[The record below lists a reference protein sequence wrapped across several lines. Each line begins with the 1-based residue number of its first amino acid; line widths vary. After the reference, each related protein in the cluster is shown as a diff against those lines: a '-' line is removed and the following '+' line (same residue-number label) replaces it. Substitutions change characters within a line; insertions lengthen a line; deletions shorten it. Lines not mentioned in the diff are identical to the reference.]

1 VEKPREVAALSTTAV
16 VILLIIALIGLAE
29 KGPPQLAVYMG
40 ASPLNDGGIGT
51 MDLALALR
59 GAGYR
64 VVLIYN
70 LTPYTER
77 IQQIQSSSRLPDLS
91 EVYRYAYIEEIP
103 PSRRCL
109 FAVISPEIP
118 YTVWEAAVIV
128 SNLVYKCGEVSILVA
143 DERATSNTLLSV
155 LGSNLRLD
163 GAVLLSDRGDPYPE
177 AYITIPGASSYR
189 LVLDVATF
197 LRLEVN
203 SSEIRSL
210 EASSTGVLGYS
221 TVEVDT
227 SSETQFVVPYMASP
241 IAEIPSLNLGLI
253 GYVGPRSVL
262 VQQLIRQNISG
273 AQSAPYVVSQAY
285 IPVAAIQ
292 RLTVNGRRVEVFVI
306 GDGSVFLNQVL
317 RSGIR
322 SYRDFVFNLTGY
334 LCGWSTDCTVIFD
347 ASRYPGADVASMS
360 LEYAARFSVYQ
371 DPITI
376 VLSQIL
382 KFVHPSTWLPPALR
396 TLRDFFSGLSSA
408 PLLAVAFVL
417 GLTMVVYRYLSLQYP
432 QLEADTRLREQ
443 EEVEIYLFSSLRE
456 AVLGGRIKLT
466 KEDAA
471 VLYRVVND
479 VLMSV
484 AGVQLCSDESLRI
497 ISEALGSP
505 KAAKRYRDSLCGL
518 YQKISRG
525 RRWPP
530 TLFLVYRLRK
540 LLAQSEA
547 VLQRLGYTL
556 MKERGV
562 EYAYMVR

>member
-1 VEKPREVAALSTTAV
+1 VEKPREVAVLSTASV
-16 VILLIIALIGLAE
+16 VALLIIALIGLAE
-29 KGPPQLAVYMG
+29 KGPPQIAVYMG
-40 ASPLNDGGIGT
+40 ASPLNDGSIGT

-70 LTPYTER
+70 LTQYAER
-77 IQQIQSSSRLPDLS
+77 AQHIQASDLS
-91 EVYRYAYIEEIP
+91 EVYRYADIEEIP

-109 FAVISPEIP
+109 FITISPEIP
-118 YTVWEAAVIV
+118 YTVREAAVVV
-128 SNLVYKCGEVSILVA
+128 SNLVYKCGEVSVLVA
-143 DERATSNTLLSV
+143 DEGTTSNALLSV

-177 AYITIPGASSYR
+177 AYIMIPGAGSYR
-189 LVLDVATF
+189 LILDVATF
-197 LRLEVN
+197 LRLAVN
-203 SSEIRSL
+203 SSEIRAL
-210 EASSTGVLGYS
+210 EASSMGILGYS
-221 TVEVDT
+221 TVEMDT
-227 SSETQFVVPYMASP
+227 SSGMQFVIPYMASP
-241 IAEIPSLNLGLI
+241 TAEIPNLNLSLL

-262 VQQLIRQNISG
+262 VQQPIEQNTFG
-273 AQSAPYVVSQAY
+273 AQGAPYVVSQAN
-285 IPVAAIQ
+285 IPVVALQ
-292 RLTVNGRRVEVFVI
+292 RLAINGRRVVVFVV
-306 GDGSVFLNQVL
+306 GDGSAFLNQVL
-317 RSGIR
+317 RSDIR

-334 LCGWSTDCTVIFD
+334 LCGWSTDCTVVLD
-347 ASRYPGADVASMS
+347 ASRYPGTDVASMS
-360 LEYAARFSVYQ
+360 LEDAVRFSVYQ
-371 DPITI
+371 DPLTI

-396 TLRDFFSGLSSA
+396 ALQDFLSGIGSA
-408 PLLAVAFVL
+408 PLLAVAIVL
-417 GLTMVVYRYLSLQYP
+417 GLTMVVYRYLSLQHP
-432 QLEADTRLREQ
+432 QFEADTRLREQ

-471 VLYRVVND
+471 VLYKVVND
-479 VLMSV
+479 VLMSA
-484 AGVQLCSDESLRI
+484 AGVPLCSDESLRI
-497 ISEALGSP
+497 VSEALGST

-530 TLFLVYRLRK
+530 TLFMGLRLRK
-540 LLAQSEA
+540 LLTQSEA
-547 VLQRLGYTL
+547 VLQKLGYTL

>member
-1 VEKPREVAALSTTAV
+1 VEKPREVAVLSTTAV

-40 ASPLNDGGIGT
+40 ASPLNDGSIGT

-64 VVLIYN
+64 VVFIYN
-70 LTPYTER
+70 LTQYVER
-77 IQQIQSSSRLPDLS
+77 AQRAQTPDLS
-91 EVYRYAYIEEIP
+91 EVYRYADIDEIP

-109 FAVISPEIP
+109 FITISPEIP

-128 SNLVYKCGEVSILVA
+128 SNLVHKCGEVSILVA
-143 DERATSNTLLSV
+143 DERTTSNTLLSV

-163 GAVLLSDRGDPYPE
+163 GAVLLSDKGDPYPE
-177 AYITIPGASSYR
+177 AHITVPGAGSYR

-197 LRLEVN
+197 LRLAVN
-203 SSEIRSL
+203 SSEIGAL
-210 EASSTGVLGYS
+210 WASSTGILGYS
-221 TVEVDT
+221 TVEVDN
-227 SSETQFVVPYMASP
+227 SSGTQFVVPYMASP
-241 IAEIPSLNLGLI
+241 TAEIPGLNLSLL
-253 GYVGPRSVL
+253 GYVGPGSALLQQPIGQTGSQSSPYTVL
-262 VQQLIRQNISG
+262 
-273 AQSAPYVVSQAY
+273 QAN

-292 RLTVNGRRVEVFVI
+292 RLTVSGVRVEVFVI

-334 LCGWSTDCTVIFD
+334 LCSWSADCTVIFD
-347 ASRYPGADVASMS
+347 ASRYPGTDVSSMS
-360 LEYAARFSVYQ
+360 LEDAARFSVYQ
-371 DPITI
+371 NPLTI
-376 VLSQIL
+376 VLSQAL
-382 KFVHPSTWLPPALR
+382 RLVHPFTWLPPALR
-396 TLRDFFSGLSSA
+396 ALQDFFSGLSSV
-408 PLLAVAFVL
+408 PFLAVAIVL
-417 GLTMVVYRYLSLQYP
+417 GLTMFVYRYLSLQHP
-432 QLEADTRLREQ
+432 QLGADTRLREQ

-466 KEDAA
+466 KEDAV

-479 VLMSV
+479 VLVSV

-505 KAAKRYRDSLCGL
+505 KSAKRYRDSLCGL
-518 YQKISRG
+518 YQKISSG

-530 TLFLVYRLRK
+530 TLFLGFRLRK

-562 EYAYMVR
+562 EYAYMAR